1 MHINV
6 TPNNVH
12 HSTFGDDDTIHAET
26 CNMSIRNVLL
36 MVFISGELCAHVS
49 YYRVKN
55 NRIYMGKYNSIAAI
69 VKNGHHSGKGI
80 MPLICDSYIIRYC
93 SKTATLEYVV
103 AECMTPLIFKIGS
116 HVNNKELELIS
127 VIHILI
133 DIARLLPFW
142 TMAAT
147 IDNGMS
153 RNISTF

>member
-12 HSTFGDDDTIHAET
+12 HSTFGDDDTIHTET

-55 NRIYMGKYNSIAAI
+55 TRIYMGRYSSIAAI

-80 MPLICDSYIIRYC
+80 MPLIFDNFHVTINCYFQANVKVKGFR
-93 SKTATLEYVV
+93 
-103 AECMTPLIFKIGS
+103 MTFA
-116 HVNNKELELIS
+116 
-127 VIHILI
+127 IHISS
-133 DIARLLPFW
+133 DTARKRPPWNML
-142 TMAAT
+142 
-147 IDNGMS
+147 
-153 RNISTF
+153 